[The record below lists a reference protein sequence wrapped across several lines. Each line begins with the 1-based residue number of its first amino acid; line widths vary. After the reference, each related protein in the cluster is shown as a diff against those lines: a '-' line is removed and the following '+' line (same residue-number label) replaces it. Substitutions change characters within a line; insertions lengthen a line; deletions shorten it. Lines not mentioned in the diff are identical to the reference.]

1 MSFLR
6 KLYKKLK
13 PLDTDSILRY
23 AEVEYGRH
31 AAHYIL
37 SRVKAGATLDEIRR
51 EMR

>member
-1 MSFLR
+1 MSFLQ

-23 AEVEYGRH
+23 AEVEFGRH
-31 AAHYIL
+31 SADYIL
-37 SRVKAGATLDEIRR
+37 SRIKAGATLDEIRR